1 LHRRRTP
8 LHLAADII
16 GEYDVVGCVAVL
28 VANGAAVT
36 ARNNDG

>member
-1 LHRRRTP
+1 MHLHRRRTP
-8 LHLAADII
+8 LHLAAAIT
-16 GEYDVVGCVAVL
+16 GEYDVVAVF